1 MEHRKKRLISR
12 FWETDKGLSFF
23 LIMIV
28 VAVFILPPLGSLR
41 ILGRLI
47 LDIFFSLLL
56 ISGIAALSANRRTF
70 IFISGIS
77 FITLFIRWID
87 FLNPSTPL
95 YILDHFA
102 TIASIILFCV
112 VLIAHVLKKGPIT
125 FRRIQGAIAVYLL
138 LGLAWANAYK
148 MIEHFI
154 PGSFS
159 GALTDI
165 GRFTSWVY
173 FSFVT
178 LATLGYGDIAPV
190 SPVARSLAAAEAIT
204 GQLYLAILIARLVSQ
219 ELYYRTSR
227 DGEATRDLIKD
238 KTENKS

>member
-1 MEHRKKRLISR
+1 MEHRKKRLLSR
-12 FWETDKGLSFF
+12 FWETDKGLSCF

-47 LDIFFSLLL
+47 IDIFFSLLL
-56 ISGIAALSANRRTF
+56 ISGIAAMSAKRRTF
-70 IFISGIS
+70 IMISVIAFIA
-77 FITLFIRWID
+77 LFIRWTD
-87 FLNPSTPL
+87 FLNPSPTL
-95 YILDHFA
+95 YFLDHFA
-102 TIASIILFCV
+102 TVVSIILFCF
-112 VLIAHVLKKGPIT
+112 VLLAHVLKKGPIT
-125 FRRIQGAIAVYLL
+125 FRRIQGAVAVYLL
-138 LGLAWANAYK
+138 IGLAWANAYK
-148 MIEHFI
+148 MIEHSV

-159 GALTDI
+159 GALTDVE
-165 GRFTSWVY
+165 RFTSWVY

-178 LATLGYGDIAPV
+178 LATLGYGDITPV

-227 DGEATRDLIKD
+227 EGEATRDLIKD
-238 KTENKS
+238 KTENKL